1 MADDL
6 FGASGRLLRKPDIV
20 QPYQKPPAVR
30 AWTHCPHEPP
40 CHARHWCESGAR
52 DVRDLQQ
59 AKGYT
64 VEDAIRRVK
73 LGERIR

>member
-1 MADDL
+1 MSDDL
-6 FGASGRLLRKPDIV
+6 FGVPSRALRKPDIV
-20 QPYQKPPAVR
+20 QPYQKPPTAR
-30 AWTHCPHEPP
+30 AWTHCQHDPP
-40 CHARHWCESGAR
+40 CPNAVWCASGCR

-73 LGERIR
+73 LGERA